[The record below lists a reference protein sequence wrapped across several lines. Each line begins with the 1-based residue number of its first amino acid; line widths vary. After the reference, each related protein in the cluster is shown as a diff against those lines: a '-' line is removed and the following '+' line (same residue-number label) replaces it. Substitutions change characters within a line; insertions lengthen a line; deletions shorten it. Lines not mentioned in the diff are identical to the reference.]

1 MQRVPDSDNGTIG
14 AREML
19 AELLA
24 DNQSPVADLRGAHTL
39 CDEHRDVASA
49 SLIENW
55 IDEAERRISFL
66 YQK

>member
-39 CDEHRDVASA
+39 CDEQSRCRLSQPDRE
-49 SLIENW
+49 L
-55 IDEAERRISFL
+55 DRRG
-66 YQK
+66 